1 MRWGLASSRFADF
14 ERRVMQKFAISSS
27 RMWSIALLSLAC
39 TAPLGAWAQ
48 AGATVKIT
56 LVASADAEGQN
67 GLGDEV
73 QIMTQAV
80 IDEYNDTQ
88 KGGPTID
95 LQVLDSQG
103 VSEAKLAQEATGS
116 AAIISCV
123 GQSACLL
130 QAKVAKSLGI
140 PLLGPMTGDM
150 ALRDKAWAGTVL
162 PVRPSN
168 AEALKNA
175 LRALST
181 MRVKKLGVLVQND
194 AYGKDLEAVLAAQ
207 KLPEGLELAVK
218 ETIDPKTAWAPL
230 TQRLQTA
237 GVTAVLLL
245 SDHVPTA
252 NALVSYWNSRRKT
265 AAAYTPTMMHLDGL
279 ALPEYAE
286 KAAGYPGGSMFV
298 TIVPSPWGGRRQA
311 QRDYQAL
318 AQSKGIYRASYGSF
332 EAFLNARVLVNA
344 VRNGK
349 ATTASKISQY
359 LHSSNSIS
367 LGGLSLRYVGDKNET
382 TGFLDQ
388 AVLGGDGSFRH

>member
-1 MRWGLASSRFADF
+1 MYKSALPRVRTQARAWSSFALAL
-14 ERRVMQKFAISSS
+14 
-27 RMWSIALLSLAC
+27 ALA
-39 TAPLGAWAQ
+39 APLGAMAQ
-48 AGATVKIT
+48 GAPIKVT
-56 LVASADAEGQN
+56 LVASADEEGQN

-88 KGGPTID
+88 TGGPTIE

-103 VSEAKLAQEATGS
+103 VSEAKLAQEAAGS
-116 AAIISCV
+116 LALVSCV
-123 GQSACLL
+123 NEKPCLL
-130 QAKVAKSLGI
+130 QAKVAKALNI

-168 AEALKNA
+168 ADALKNA

-181 MRVKKLGVLVQND
+181 MRVKKLGVLVQGD
-194 AYGKDLEAVLAAQ
+194 AYGQDLDAVLGTL
-207 KLPEGLELAVK
+207 KLPEGLEIAVK
-218 ETIDPKTAWAPL
+218 ETIDSKSAWPAV
-230 TQRLQTA
+230 TQRLQGA

-298 TIVPSPWGGRRQA
+298 TVVPSPWGGRRQA

-349 ATTASKISQY
+349 TTTPAKLTQY
-359 LHSSNSIS
+359 LHSSPVS
-367 LGGLSLRYVGDKNET
+367 LGGLSLRYVAGKNDT

>member
-1 MRWGLASSRFADF
+1 MHP
-14 ERRVMQKFAISSS
+14 FAISSS
-27 RMWSIALLSLAC
+27 RVWPRVALVLAC
-39 TAPLGAWAQ
+39 AAPLGAWAQ
-48 AGATVKIT
+48 AGTPIKVT
-56 LVASADAEGQN
+56 LVASADEEGQN

-88 KGGPTID
+88 TGGPTIE

-116 AAIISCV
+116 IAIVSCV
-123 GQSACLL
+123 GETACLL
-130 QAKVAKSLGI
+130 QAKVAKSLNI

-150 ALRDKAWAGTVL
+150 ALRDKAWANTVL

-168 AEALKNA
+168 ADALKNA
-175 LRALST
+175 LRALAT
-181 MRVKKLGVLVQND
+181 MRIKKLGVLVQND
-194 AYGKDLEAVLAAQ
+194 AYGQDLDSVLSAL
-207 KLPEGLELAVK
+207 KLPDGLEIAAK
-218 ETIDPKTAWAPL
+218 EKIDSNTAWPAL

-252 NALVSYWNSRRKT
+252 NTLVSYWNSRRKT

-311 QRDYQAL
+311 QRDYQQL
-318 AQSKGIYRASYGSF
+318 AQSKGLYRSSYGSF

-344 VRNGK
+344 VRTGK
-349 ATTASKISQY
+349 ATTPAKLTQY
-359 LHSSNSIS
+359 LHSSPIS
-367 LGGLSLRYVGDKNET
+367 LGGLSLRYVGGKNDT

>member
-1 MRWGLASSRFADF
+1 
-14 ERRVMQKFAISSS
+14 MQKIAIAFSHFGSV
-27 RMWSIALLSLAC
+27 IALAVAC
-39 TAPLGAWAQ
+39 ATPMPVAAQ
-48 AGATVKIT
+48 AGTDIKVT
-56 LVASADAEGQN
+56 LVASADEEGQN

-88 KGGPTID
+88 TGGPRME
-95 LQVLDSQG
+95 LQVLDSRG
-103 VSEAKLAQEATGS
+103 VSEAKLAQEAAGS
-116 AAIISCV
+116 IALVSCV
-123 GQSACLL
+123 GEAACLL
-130 QAKVAKSLGI
+130 QAKVAKSLNI

-150 ALRDKAWAGTVL
+150 ALRDKAWMGTVL

-168 AEALKNA
+168 ADALRNA

-181 MRVKKLGVLVQND
+181 MRIKKLGVLVQND
-194 AYGKDLEAVLAAQ
+194 ANGKDLDAVLTSL
-207 KLPEGLELAVK
+207 KLPEGLEVAAK
-218 ETIDPKTAWAPL
+218 ETIDPKTPWAPL
-230 TQRLQTA
+230 TQRLQNA

-245 SDHVPTA
+245 SDDVPTA
-252 NALVSYWNSRRKT
+252 NALVGYWNSRRKT

-279 ALPEYAE
+279 ALPQYAE

-344 VRNGK
+344 VRNSK
-349 ATTASKISQY
+349 ATTPAKLTQY
-359 LHSSNSIS
+359 LYNNPSY
-367 LGGLSLRYVGDKNET
+367 LGSLSLRYVAGKNDT

>member
-1 MRWGLASSRFADF
+1 MH
-14 ERRVMQKFAISSS
+14 KFAITST
-27 RMWSIALLSLAC
+27 RVWSAAALSLAC
-39 TAPLGAWAQ
+39 AAPLGAWAQ
-48 AGATVKIT
+48 ASAPVKVT
-56 LVASADAEGQN
+56 LVASADEEGQN

-88 KGGPTID
+88 TGGPSIE

-103 VSEAKLAQEATGS
+103 VSEAKLAQEAAGS
-116 AAIISCV
+116 AAIVSCV
-123 GQSACLL
+123 GEKACLL

-168 AEALKNA
+168 AETLRNA

-194 AYGKDLEAVLAAQ
+194 TYGKDLDAVLATQ
-207 KLPEGLELAVK
+207 KLPDGLEVAAK
-218 ETIDPKTAWAPL
+218 ETIDAKTAWAPL
-230 TQRLQTA
+230 TQRLQAA

-252 NALVSYWNSRRKT
+252 NALVGFWNSRRKT

-298 TIVPSPWGGRRQA
+298 TVVPSPWGGRRQA

-344 VRNGK
+344 VHNGK
-349 ATTASKISQY
+349 ATNAAKLTQY
-359 LHSSNSIS
+359 LHSNPIS
-367 LGGLSLRYVGDKNET
+367 LGGLSLRYVGGKNDT

-388 AVLGGDGSFRH
+388 AVLGGDGAFRH